1 MDDPLPKSF
10 NAKILFLDT
19 LKSLQNIIY
28 PKICLACKHKL
39 AINAQNPVCAQ
50 CWRKIRKNLPP
61 FCHRC
66 GRQLKAPYITKNIC
80 VCCLKKKLHFDRA
93 FSPCVYEGPLK
104 ELIHD
109 FKYKNKQH
117 LGAALST
124 LMIDFINEYHVP
136 MDVID
141 LIVPV
146 PLHKTKLRE
155 REFNQAQVLSAH
167 IAEAFNKDILT
178 DTLLRHR
185 HTRTQAELVADERSI
200 NVKDSFSIKEKNS
213 LKGKHILL
221 VDDVLT
227 TGSTASE
234 AALAL
239 KDAGAHIVFVLTL
252 AN

>member
-1 MDDPLPKSF
+1 MDNPLPKAS

-19 LKSLQNIIY
+19 LKSLINIIY
-28 PKICLACKHKL
+28 PKLCLVCKRKL
-39 AINAQNPVCAQ
+39 APKAKSLVCGE
-50 CWRKIRKNLPP
+50 CGRKIRKNLPP

-66 GRQLKAPYITKNIC
+66 GRQLKAPYIAKNIC
-80 VCCLKKKLHFDRA
+80 VPCLKKKLHFDRA
-93 FSPCVYEGPLK
+93 FSPCVYEGSLK

-109 FKYKNKQH
+109 FKYKNKQY
-117 LGAALST
+117 LGATLST
-124 LMIDFINEYHVP
+124 FMIDFINEYHIP

-155 REFNQAQVLSAH
+155 REFNQAQVLSTY
-167 IAEAFNKDILT
+167 IAKAFNKGILT
-178 DTLLRHR
+178 DTLIRHR
-185 HTRTQAELVADERSI
+185 HTRTQAELLADQRSL
-200 NVKDSFSIKEKNS
+200 NVKDSFSVREKD
-213 LKGKHILL
+213 LIKGKHVLL

-234 AALAL
+234 AAFAL
-239 KDAGAHIVFVLTL
+239 KDAGAHIVFILTL

>member
-1 MDDPLPKSF
+1 MDNPLPKCI
-10 NAKILFLDT
+10 NAKILFLNT

-28 PKICLACKHKL
+28 PKICLVCKHKL
-39 AINAQNPVCAQ
+39 APKTQNLVCVE
-50 CWRKIRKNLPP
+50 CWGKIRKNLPP

-66 GRQLKAPYITKNIC
+66 GRQLKAPFIAKNIC
-80 VCCLKKKLHFDRA
+80 VSCLKKDLHFDRA
-93 FSPCVYEGPLK
+93 FSPCIYEGSLK

-109 FKYKNKQH
+109 FKYKNKQY
-117 LGAALST
+117 LGATLSR

-167 IAEAFNKDILT
+167 IAEAFNKDVLT

-185 HTRTQAELVADERSI
+185 HTRAQAELVADERSI
-200 NVKDSFSIKEKNS
+200 NVKDSFSIKEKDP
-213 LKGKHILL
+213 LKDKHILL

-234 AALAL
+234 AAMTL
-239 KDAGAHIVFVLTL
+239 KDAGARIVFVLTL